1 MAETCHK
8 LKTPVPTLRMGM
20 GVAAQASAGLGT
32 KPAKGSSTMI
42 RVVAVLAA
50 LLGASTGVAHG
61 AVDYP
66 IRPVKVVVPFAPAG
80 PVDFIARFV
89 AQKLGERFDKPFY
102 VENHPG
108 AGGNI
113 GMGLVAQSPPDG
125 QTILFTSSTLVINP
139 GLYDR
144 VPYDVYNDLA
154 PVTLA
159 AVSPLVLV
167 VHPSLQVG
175 SIKQLVDHL
184 KAEGNKSSIGSTGA
198 GTTSHLVSETF
209 KRAVGLDLVH
219 VPFNGA
225 GPALSAV
232 LAGHVP
238 LALLS
243 PPTVEQHIAQG
254 RLRGLAVT
262 SEHRVPTLPG
272 VPTMAEAGVPG
283 DQVADV
289 MLGVLVPGRTPREIV
304 DRLHQEIVNVIAQP
318 EAKQRLEALGFEV
331 VANTPDEFA
340 ARIRL
345 EVPKWAKV
353 IREAGIK
360 VE

>member
-1 MAETCHK
+1 VK
-8 LKTPVPTLRMGM
+8 L
-20 GVAAQASAGLGT
+20 
-32 KPAKGSSTMI
+32 I
-42 RVVAVLAA
+42 
-50 LLGASTGVAHG
+50 
-61 AVDYP
+61 
-66 IRPVKVVVPFAPAG
+66 VPFAAAG
-80 PVDFIARFV
+80 PTDFIARLI
-89 AQKLGERFDKPFY
+89 AQKLSEQLGKPFY

-125 QTILFTSSTLVINP
+125 HTILVISSSLVVNP
-139 GLYDR
+139 SLYAK
-144 VPYDVYNDLA
+144 VPYDVYTDLA

-159 AVSPLVLV
+159 AVSPVVLV
-167 VHPSLQVG
+167 AHPSLPVG
-175 SIKQLVDHL
+175 SIKELVDHL
-184 KAEGNKSSIGSTGA
+184 KIQGNKSSIGSTGA
-198 GTTSHLVSETF
+198 GTTSHLASETF

-225 GPALSAV
+225 GPAFNAV

-238 LALLS
+238 LAFLS
-243 PPTVEQHIAQG
+243 PPTVAPHIQQG
-254 RLRGLAVT
+254 SLRGLAVT
-262 SEHRVPTLPG
+262 SDRRSVTLPD

-304 DRLHQEIVNVIAQP
+304 DRLHREIVKAITQP
-318 EAKQRLEALGFEV
+318 EAKQRLEVLGFDV

-340 ARIRL
+340 ARIKV

-360 VE
+360 PE